1 MKNFKKLLRNE
12 KGVALLITLIAVLV
26 MIFMAVEIGYNTQVE
41 LKVGSTQ
48 LDRLKAYYL
57 AKSGIQISLLR
68 INAYKIVLQRF
79 GGQLGSNKSELDMV
93 WSFPFAWPPILP
105 PEAGTFDK
113 DAVKKV
119 LKESFIDGAFQ
130 TQIEG
135 ESGKIDINDLASPSE
150 SLRKALNAELVQI
163 IQNRLNVDDDWA
175 HDHQDIKAQDV
186 INNIADWVSSSPES
200 IGGGSKTSGY
210 GNGDPPVNPTNRPM
224 KTLNEL
230 HYVKGVTDDI
240 YNLLAPR
247 LTVYGVKGINVNY
260 ASATVIQG
268 LDKQMTPE
276 IAKAVVDHR
285 TDPKGGP
292 FQNLQD
298 LTTFLQQQGGINVQT
313 FNTTPPIPL
322 IFDQEINFRIKST
335 GLYGKAQREIV
346 AIVYDFDKVKG
357 QLALLVTGSPSP
369 PAPNAPPAPPQ
380 PSPSPSP
387 TAAQAAAAPA
397 PAGPPQ
403 IVYWEEF

>member
-1 MKNFKKLLRNE
+1 MKKLGRLLKNQN
-12 KGVALLITLIAVLV
+12 GVALLITLIAVLI

-41 LKVGSTQ
+41 LKVGASQ

-68 INAYKIVLQRF
+68 INAYKVVQQRF
-79 GGQLGSNKSELDMV
+79 GSQLGANKSDLDMI

-105 PEAGTFDK
+105 AEAGSFDK
-113 DAVKKV
+113 EAVKKV
-119 LKESFIDGAFQ
+119 MKETFIDGTFQ

-135 ESGKIDINDLASPSE
+135 ESGKVDINDLASPSD
-150 SLRKALNAELVQI
+150 SLRKATNAELVQI
-163 IQNRLNVDDDWA
+163 IQNRMNVDDDWA
-175 HDHQDIKAQDV
+175 RDHENVKPQEI
-186 INNIADWVSSSPES
+186 INNIQDWVSSSPDS
-200 IGGGSKTSGY
+200 VNGGSKTSGY

-260 ASATVIQG
+260 AGAQVIQG
-268 LDKQMTPE
+268 LDKNMTAE
-276 IAKAVVDHR
+276 IAQKVVDHR

-292 FQNLQD
+292 FQGQQD
-298 LTTFLQQQGGINVQT
+298 FYAFLQQQGINTQT
-313 FNTTPPIPL
+313 FDTNPVIPIL
-322 IFDQEINFRIKST
+322 YDSEVNFSIKST
-335 GLYGKAQREIV
+335 GIYGKAQREIV

-357 QLALLVTGSPSP
+357 QLAVLVTGSPSP
-369 PAPNAPPAPPQ
+369 AAAGATPLPSPV
-380 PSPSPSP
+380 PSPSP
-387 TAAQAAAAPA
+387 AANSTVAGP
-397 PAGPPQ
+397 PPSGPPQ